1 MKIQILI
8 SKSSWANKFEIFIKR
23 KLKRFS
29 KNIKI
34 FDHHNK
40 LKNNYDVNI
49 IFSYFKKIPKKD
61 LKKSKLNL
69 VPHESDL
76 PSGKGMSPLTWQII
90 KNKKEIVFS
99 LIEASSVIDG
109 GKIYYKKKVK
119 IPKHFLFEDIKKIQL
134 KQNLLLIEKVL
145 NFVKKKGKSPP
156 KKNSVGKSSFFKR
169 REPKDSKLNINHS
182 IKDQF
187 NLLRICD
194 NDNYPPYF
202 EIYGKKYILK
212 VNKS

>member
-49 IFSYFKKIPKKD
+49 IFSYFKKIPKNI

-90 KNKKEIVFS
+90 KNKKEVVFS

-109 GKIYYKKKVK
+109 GKIYYKKKIK
-119 IPKHFLFEDIKKIQL
+119 IPKHLLFEDIKRIQL
-134 KQNLLLIEKVL
+134 KQNLLLIEKFL
-145 NFVKKKGKSPP
+145 IFIKKKKENHPQ
-156 KKNSVGKSSFFKR
+156 KKIVLEKVHF
-169 REPKDSKLNINHS
+169 
-182 IKDQF
+182 
-187 NLLRICD
+187 
-194 NDNYPPYF
+194 
-202 EIYGKKYILK
+202 LK
-212 VNKS
+212 EENQKTAN

>member
-8 SKSSWANKFEIFIKR
+8 DKSSWANKFEIIIKK

-34 FDHHNK
+34 LNHHNK

-49 IFSYFKKIPKKD
+49 IFSYFKKIPNKF

-76 PSGKGMSPLTWQII
+76 PNGKGMSPLTWQIL
-90 KNKKEIVFS
+90 KNGKEVVFS
-99 LIEASSVIDG
+99 LIEASSKIDN

-119 IPKHFLFEDIKKIQL
+119 IPKYLLFEDIKKIQL
-134 KQNLLLIEKVL
+134 KNNLLLIQKIL
-145 NFVKKKGKSPP
+145 NFLKKNQKPPP
-156 KKNSVGKSSFFKR
+156 KKSGVGKSSFFKKR
-169 REPKDSKLNINHS
+169 TPKDSKLDINLS

-187 NLLRICD
+187 NLLRVCD
-194 NDNYPPYF
+194 NENYPPF
-202 EIYGKKYILK
+202 FKIHGKKYVLK
-212 VNKS
+212 INKS